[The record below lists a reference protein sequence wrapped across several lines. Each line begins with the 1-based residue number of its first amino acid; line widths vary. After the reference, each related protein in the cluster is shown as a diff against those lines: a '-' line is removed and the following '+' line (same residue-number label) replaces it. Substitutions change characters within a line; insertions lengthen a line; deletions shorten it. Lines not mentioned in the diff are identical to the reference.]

1 MDVSFILDPLN
12 DAQREAVAAPATN
25 TLVLAGAGSGK
36 TRVLVHR
43 IAWLIQAE
51 GISPYGILA
60 VTFTN
65 KAAAEM
71 RGRIEELLGMP
82 AGGMWVGTFHG
93 LAHRLLRAHWKDANL
108 PQTFQIIDSDDQYR
122 VIRRLLKSLA
132 LDEDKW
138 QPKQVQWFI
147 NGRKDEGLRPQHLD
161 DRGDAY
167 MTQMIRIYQAYEETC
182 HRGGL
187 VDFAE
192 LLLRA
197 HELWRNHPKILQHYQ
212 QRFRHVLVDEFQ
224 DTNAIQYAWL
234 RLLVGQQNK
243 LFVVGDDDQSI
254 YGWRGARIENIQ
266 RFQKDF
272 PDTRLLRLEQNYRST
287 ATILSAANAL
297 IAFNN
302 GRLGKKLWTA
312 GGEGEP
318 IQLYAAFN
326 EIDEANFIVARI
338 KRWFET
344 GQRRSECAVLYR
356 SNAQS
361 RVIEESLMMAGVPYR
376 VYGGLRFFERAEIK
390 DALAYLRLV
399 QNRNDDAA
407 FERVVNTPVRGIG
420 NRTLE
425 TVRDHA
431 RQHKVSLWQASTM
444 LCDAQ
449 ASTMRGTA
457 ALNVFLQLVEHLA
470 QETAD
475 LELHEQAEHVIQ
487 SSGLINHYQ
496 KEKGEKGRARIENI
510 EELVTAA
517 RQFEYD
523 AEELDMDILSAFLAH
538 AALEAGESQGNNE
551 QDCVQLMTLHSAKG
565 LEFPVVF
572 LCGMEE
578 GLFPHQLSIEEPGR
592 LEEERRLC
600 YVGITRAKQHLYL
613 SHAECRRLYG
623 SESYQAASRFVR
635 EIPDELIEEIRTAA
649 PRMVIPA
656 SLPKRASR
664 PLDDAPSGLRLGQQ
678 VSHAKFGEGVILNYE
693 GQGGHARVQVNFKN
707 AGSKWLV
714 VAYANLQTI

>member
-1 MDVSFILDPLN
+1 M
-12 DAQREAVAAPATN
+12 
-25 TLVLAGAGSGK
+25 
-36 TRVLVHR
+36 
-43 IAWLIQAE
+43 
-51 GISPYGILA
+51 
-60 VTFTN
+60 
-65 KAAAEM
+65 
-71 RGRIEELLGMP
+71 
-82 AGGMWVGTFHG
+82 
-93 LAHRLLRAHWKDANL
+93 
-108 PQTFQIIDSDDQYR
+108 
-122 VIRRLLKSLA
+122 
-132 LDEDKW
+132 
-138 QPKQVQWFI
+138 
-147 NGRKDEGLRPQHLD
+147 RPQHLD
-161 DRGDAY
+161 DRGDPY
-167 MTQMIRIYQAYEETC
+167 LTQMIRIYQAYEETC
-182 HRGGL
+182 QRGGL

-197 HELWRNHPKILQHYQ
+197 HELWRNRPEILQHYQ
-212 QRFRHVLVDEFQ
+212 HRFHHVLVDEFQ

-234 RLLVGQQNK
+234 RLLIGQHNK

-326 EIDEANFIVARI
+326 EIDEANFIVERI
-338 KRWFET
+338 KRWLET
-344 GQRRSECAVLYR
+344 GNRLSECAVLYR

-361 RVIEESLMMAGVPYR
+361 RVIEESLMMVGVPYR

-390 DALAYLRLV
+390 DALAYLRLLH
-399 QNRNDDAA
+399 NRHDDAS

-425 TVRDHA
+425 IVREHA
-431 RQHKVSLWQASTM
+431 RQHNVSLWQASEM
-444 LCDAQ
+444 LCALQ
-449 ASTMRGTA
+449 ASGTRGLA
-457 ALNVFLQLVEHLA
+457 ALNVFLQLVGQLA
-470 QETAD
+470 QDTTD
-475 LELHEQAEHVIQ
+475 LELHEQTEHVINL
-487 SSGLINHYQ
+487 SGLISHYQ

-523 AEELDMDILSAFLAH
+523 ADELEMDTLSAFLAH
-538 AALEAGESQGNNE
+538 AALEAGEGQGGNH
-551 QDCVQLMTLHSAKG
+551 QDCAQLMTLHSAKG
-565 LEFPVVF
+565 LEFPLVF
-572 LCGMEE
+572 LCGLEE

-600 YVGITRAKQHLYL
+600 YVGITRAKQHLYM
-613 SHAECRRLYG
+613 SYAECRRLYG
-623 SESYQAASRFVR
+623 SESYQAASRFIR
-635 EIPDELIEEIRTAA
+635 EIPNELVQDIRPAA
-649 PRMVIPA
+649 PRMVTPA
-656 SLPKRASR
+656 PVPRRVSR

-678 VSHAKFGEGVILNYE
+678 VSHAKFGEGVVLNYE